1 MAFGYAFRLFL
12 LHHKNFKMN
21 KILIILIPYYN
32 DLNGMINTLQSIN
45 EDIDINILIIDDG
58 SKIKINQKQIKEMFS
73 SFNISFDQNLINS
86 GVGITL
92 NRGLKHA
99 LKSKYKFIGRLDC
112 GDICHKNK
120 FSKQINYMLS
130 NPKLKLLGTWA
141 RLIDEKGNFLKN
153 LKHPTKY
160 KSILKNMYFN
170 SMFIH
175 PTVIFS
181 TDIIKEI
188 GFYPVEYSRAAQD
201 YAFFFKIIKKYHSEN
216 FPEILL
222 DYVVSSKSVSHINRS
237 LQVSNR
243 IKIIIDNF
251 YFGFT
256 PIYSLMRN
264 LMLLIIPKRV
274 IDFIKFNLVK

>member
-1 MAFGYAFRLFL
+1 
-12 LHHKNFKMN
+12 
-21 KILIILIPYYN
+21 
-32 DLNGMINTLQSIN
+32 
-45 EDIDINILIIDDG
+45 
-58 SKIKINQKQIKEMFS
+58 
-73 SFNISFDQNLINS
+73 
-86 GVGITL
+86 
-92 NRGLKHA
+92 
-99 LKSKYKFIGRLDC
+99 
-112 GDICHKNK
+112 
-120 FSKQINYMLS
+120 
-130 NPKLKLLGTWA
+130 
-141 RLIDEKGNFLKN
+141 
-153 LKHPTKY
+153 
-160 KSILKNMYFN
+160 MYFN